1 MRPRIAVIA
10 PIVLALALLVPGR
23 TGAAGLTRQVL
34 ILHSYQ
40 NDYEWTRLVNQGL
53 TDELESAPDLS
64 CQIKAEYLDA
74 KRAWDPAQAE
84 HFAAHLAR
92 RYEGF
97 KPDIVVVSDND
108 AFEFMLA
115 YGEALFGRTPWVFAG
130 VNDLDPGAIAPIRD
144 RVTGVVER
152 IDYAAT

>member
-1 MRPRIAVIA
+1 MA
-10 PIVLALALLVPGR
+10 PVVLALALMVPGR

-53 TDELESAPDLS
+53 TDELEGAPDLS

-74 KRAWDPAQAE
+74 KRAWGPELAE
-84 HFAAHLAR
+84 HFAAYLAR

-108 AFEFMLA
+108 AFEFMRS
-115 YGEALFGRTPWVFAG
+115 YGERLFGPV
-130 VNDLDPGAIAPIRD
+130 P
-144 RVTGVVER
+144 
-152 IDYAAT
+152 